1 MKKTLAFLLLL
12 LFLILAWFSWK
23 WYKETV
29 VCCAD
34 EPAPVSIQYGP
45 LIFDCET
52 GQVITNDLWPEKKRE
67 ILAERSTGKKLLLV
81 GPYFGSESEQAGI
94 DRANRVKAL
103 FTELPSV
110 DIFTDAHNGG
120 DCESSKSNMLHG
132 LKYRWITRNDDVI
145 EHLDKTMIFYNYDS
159 DEEISND
166 NVLSY
171 FAELSEFLKSTGDQ
185 IMIIGHTSSE
195 GEVAYNQELGLK
207 RAQEYKEHLISLG
220 VDEKQ
225 ISIQS
230 KGETMPIASN
240 DNVEGRKKNRRVEIH
255 ITE

>member
-34 EPAPVSIQYGP
+34 EPAPVSVQYGP
-45 LIFDCET
+45 LIFDCDT
-52 GQVITNDLWPEKKRE
+52 GQVITNDSWPEKKRE
-67 ILAERSTGKKLLLV
+67 ILAERSDGKKLLLV

-103 FTELPSV
+103 FTEVSPE
-110 DIFTDAHNGG
+110 DIFTNARNGG
-120 DCESSKSNMLHG
+120 DCESSKSNVLHE

-145 EHLDKTMIFYNYDS
+145 QHLDKTMIFYKYDS

-185 IMIIGHTSSE
+185 IMITGHTSSE
-195 GEVAYNQELGLK
+195 GEDAYNQELGLK
-207 RAQEYKEHLISLG
+207 RAQKYKEHLISLG
-220 VDEKQ
+220 VDDSQ

-240 DNVEGRKKNRRVEIH
+240 ETEEGRKMNRRVEVR